1 MPRRTPSS
9 AFTLALLAPL
19 VLAGYGSALSDSQAL
34 GNAARPAPY
43 TGSIRLTSE
52 PPGARCVLTQAA
64 TNSPVAEATTP
75 ATIPL
80 PRGTAIIDAACTA
93 PASMPT
99 TVAIRPVRDF
109 AANIHHPQPVGT
121 GLAQNLAAVQSGR
134 TRHYNDTVIHLPP
147 QPFASAAAARDAW
160 FADRATQ
167 IRAAAAPAIAQA
179 QRAPGATI
187 DSAETLA
194 AYLAADLARL
204 QQQEALATVAA
215 PESASGTRRR

>member
-1 MPRRTPSS
+1 MPRRTPSP

-19 VLAGYGSALSDSQAL
+19 VLAGCGSALSDSQAL
-34 GNAARPAPY
+34 GNAPRPAPY

-80 PRGTAIIDAACTA
+80 PRGTAIVNATCNA
-93 PASMPT
+93 PGSMPT

-134 TRHYNDTVIHLPP
+134 TRRYNDTVIHLPP
-147 QPFASAAAARDAW
+147 QPFASAAARDAW

-167 IRAAAAPAIAQA
+167 IRQAAAPAIAQA

-204 QQQEALATVAA
+204 QQQKALATVAA
-215 PESASGTRRR
+215 LEPATGTRRR